1 MKINN
6 IQIKNF
12 RGYEDLNVDFKSNF
26 NLIIGDNGSG
36 KTAILEALTIA
47 MGSFFLGIRN
57 VETKGISP
65 EDIRI
70 ATFEFS
76 EEYQFPVEIITKGEI
91 NNTQLVWER
100 TLNGLKN
107 RTTSVNAKSIKD
119 YAEMLDKSISIGKN
133 IALPLLEYYATG
145 RFFQEGYEKVKTE
158 SKDEKRKT
166 IPSRFRAYDRC
177 LEAISTHR
185 KFQKWF
191 RDKEISKIQK
201 RNDDISLSLVQE
213 VVINNLPNCKNF
225 YFEFDPDKPQGLKVE
240 FNDGRVLPFQNL
252 SDGTRNFFALL
263 SDIAYKAIT
272 LNPHLKE
279 NVLKETEG
287 IVLIDELDL
296 HLHPEWQ
303 KRIVESLKNTFPK
316 IQFICTTHS
325 PFIIQASEPNEL
337 LIIKNNNI
345 QEYNSGVNLSIED
358 IAELHQKV
366 ENPQWSKK
374 RQALYQLAPQYYE
387 AIRNNTLTNELKE
400 AFEKAV
406 KPFTMD
412 TAFFSV
418 IKEEEIL
425 AEYLKNKNENN
436 ITNKIPTLDK

>member
-1 MKINN
+1 MRINN
-6 IQIKNF
+6 IHIKNF
-12 RGYEDLNVDFKSNF
+12 RGYEDLNVEFKSNF

-36 KTAILEALTIA
+36 KTAVLEALTIA

-65 EDIRI
+65 NDIRI
-70 ATFEFS
+70 ATFEYS
-76 EEYQFPVEIITKGEI
+76 EEYQFPVKITTKGKI
-91 NNTQLVWER
+91 NNIQLVWER
-100 TLNGLKN
+100 ALNGLKN
-107 RTTSVNAKSIKD
+107 RTTSVNAKAIKD
-119 YAEMLDKSISIGKN
+119 HAEMLDNSISIGEN
-133 IALPLLEYYATG
+133 INLPLLGYYATG
-145 RFFQEGYEKVKTE
+145 RLFQEGYEKINTE
-158 SKDEKRKT
+158 KNDEKRKP
-166 IPSRFRAYDRC
+166 ISSRFRAYDRC
-177 LEAISTHR
+177 LEAISTHQ
-185 KFQKWF
+185 KFQNWF
-191 RDKEISKIQK
+191 RDKEISRIQK
-201 RNDDISLSLVQE
+201 RTEDLSLSLVQE
-213 VVINNLPNCKNF
+213 AVINNLPNCKNF

-240 FNDGRVLPFQNL
+240 FSDGRILPFQSL

-316 IQFICTTHS
+316 VQFICTTHS
-325 PFIIQASEPNEL
+325 PFIIQATEPNEL

-345 QEYNSGVNLSIED
+345 RENSSGVNLSIED
-358 IAELHQKV
+358 IAEIHQKV

-374 RQALYQLAPQYYE
+374 REALYQLAPKYYE
-387 AIRNNTLTNELKE
+387 AIKNDTLTNKLKE
-400 AFEKAV
+400 DFDTAV

-412 TAFFSV
+412 TALFS
-418 IKEEEIL
+418 IIEEEKIL
-425 AEYLKNKNENN
+425 REYLKNKNESSR
-436 ITNKIPTLDK
+436 

>member
-1 MKINN
+1 MRIDN
-6 IQIKNF
+6 IHIKNF
-12 RGYEDLNVDFKSNF
+12 RGYEDLNVYFKSNF

-65 EDIRI
+65 NDIRI

-76 EEYQFPVEIITKGEI
+76 EEYQFPVEIITTGNI
-91 NNTQLVWER
+91 NYTQLFWER
-100 TLNGLKN
+100 SLNGLKN

-119 YAEMLDKSISIGKN
+119 YAEMLYNSISIGEN
-133 IALPLLEYYATG
+133 MNLPLLGYYATG
-145 RFFQEGYEKVKTE
+145 RLFQEGYEKTKN
-158 SKDEKRKT
+158 SDKKKKT
-166 IPSRFRAYDRC
+166 ISSRFRAYDRC
-177 LEAISTHR
+177 LEAISTHK
-185 KFQKWF
+185 KFQNWF

-213 VVINNLPNCKNF
+213 TVINNLPNCKDF

-240 FNDGRVLPFQNL
+240 FEDGRILPFQNL

-279 NVLKETEG
+279 NVLTETEG

-303 KRIVESLKNTFPK
+303 KRIVDSLKNTFPK

-325 PFIIQASEPNEL
+325 PFIIQAAEPNEL
-337 LIIKNNNI
+337 LIIKDNNI
-345 QEYNSGVNLSIED
+345 RENNSGVNLSIED

-374 RQALYQLAPQYYE
+374 RQTLYQLAPQYYE

-400 AFEKAV
+400 EFEKAV

-418 IKEEEIL
+418 IEEEKIL
-425 AEYLKNKNENN
+425 QEYLKNKNEGN
-436 ITNKIPTLDK
+436 